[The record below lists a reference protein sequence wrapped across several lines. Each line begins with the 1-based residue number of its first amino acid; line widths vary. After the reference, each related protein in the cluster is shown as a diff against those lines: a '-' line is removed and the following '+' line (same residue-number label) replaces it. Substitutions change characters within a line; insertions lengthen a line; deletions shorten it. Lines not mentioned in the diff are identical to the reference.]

1 MHASETIIEVLTYE
15 REFFNFRGRDLA
27 EKAVTWPSP
36 GNWNFSQFLLL
47 QIKFEWF
54 FYFPYENDPL

>member
-27 EKAVTWPSP
+27 EKAVT
-36 GNWNFSQFLLL
+36 
-47 QIKFEWF
+47 
-54 FYFPYENDPL
+54 